1 MKENVFDVLMFLFD
15 NYLEDDY
22 EITADQ
28 DMLKDKLVDAGFGNN
43 QIDKAFDWLEGL
55 AIRNDVAQE
64 EKLSGTG
71 INRIFNDM
79 EMSRLGTECR
89 GFITYLEQAGV
100 LDMHDRELVIDRAM
114 ALEAGEI
121 DLYQLKWVTLMVL
134 LNQPGKEA
142 ALSWMEGMVMD
153 QVQDSL
159 H

>member
-71 INRIFNDM
+71 INRILNDM